1 MFTLHPTESE
11 GNGKT
16 TLEKGGKNPPDV
28 TLAHIVE
35 DLLRFFN
42 GFECLHEAKQE
53 IEQKYD
59 IKKQH
64 GHYCWSADDIK
75 RAWGKTQRMN
85 KKSSRRKDWARV
97 IMVQMIK
104 IYICDE
110 CKQNAAQEESRIAS
124 ESQLTWSNTE
134 AAPSPAEVN
143 STANSSNSKTK
154 DVVLENENKDTSD
167 NNCEQRKNEA
177 DSSGNKGEGTNHG
190 ANKESVSNTN
200 QSDPQTV
207 YIRIPLSVMTGNA
220 SECMPVRVQNGSP
233 IYKLIDRVP
242 DLTELRK
249 KKSYAFL
256 YDNRTR
262 NAAWVYEILNKSTLE
277 KRYKPKNQNRPYF
290 KEDKSI
296 HPFYQAPE
304 SRTLYFHSRGH
315 LATAANH
322 RWCQE
327 AFEDTFLLSNMAPQH
342 ESLNSGIWENLE
354 TQCQDKIRTD
364 QNKIRNIHVYSGPL
378 YLPNNDTNVHYIMV
392 NDKAVPTHFFKVVI
406 EENMDDTVELK
417 CYQMPN
423 EEVQGDTKLE
433 NYEVELEFIER
444 VSGLIFRESRCYHGE
459 IDSVETVTWE
469 GNGHVATSKI
479 KISTPR
485 TNSLCAR
492 SLIRRVSWP

>member
-1 MFTLHPTESE
+1 MSCNFLEMFTLHPTESE

-16 TLEKGGKNPPDV
+16 TLEKRGKNPPDV

-35 DLLRFFN
+35 DLLLFFN

-64 GHYCWSADDIK
+64 GHYCWSDIK

-85 KKSSRRKDWARV
+85 KKSSRREDWAHV

-104 IYICDE
+104 IYICNE
-110 CKQNAAQEESRIAS
+110 CKQNAAQEESRVAS

-154 DVVLENENKDTSD
+154 DVVLENKNKDTSV
-167 NNCEQRKNEA
+167 NNCEQQKKA
-177 DSSGNKGEGTNHG
+177 DSSRNKGEGTNHG
-190 ANKESVSNTN
+190 TNKESVSNTN

-277 KRYKPKNQNRPYF
+277 KRYNPRGRPYF
-290 KEDKSI
+290 EADKSI

-304 SRTLYFHSRGH
+304 SSREVIAGYDKGH
-315 LATAANH
+315 LAMADNH
-322 RWCQE
+322 KWCQE
-327 AFEDTFLLSNMAPQH
+327 ALEDAYLLSNMAPQY
-342 ESLNSGIWENLE
+342 ESLNKGIWEKLE
-354 TQCQDKIRTD
+354 K
-364 QNKIRNIHVYSGPL
+364 QND
-378 YLPNNDTNVHYIMV
+378 DTNDVRYRIRG
-392 NDKAVPTHFFKVVI
+392 DKAVPTHFFKVVI

-423 EEVQGDTKLE
+423 EEIQGDKKFE
-433 NYEVELEFIER
+433 NYEVELESIER

-469 GNGHVATSKI
+469 GNGHVATSQV

-485 TNSLCAR
+485 TNFL
-492 SLIRRVSWP
+492 